1 MCLDPGMANSD
12 SVTPDSARSLEEV
25 LADAKATARD
35 QLHAAS
41 QLQLDRL
48 HEQLAATWH
57 SDLERIFEERLAEA
71 VARLEAWHQNDSGSR
86 VATLAAHARAGA
98 RRDLS
103 EQLGQAVRR
112 LRQFE
117 SEEQWGQ
124 VLLDATKGFCAR
136 AALFVVNGPSIEL
149 RALRG
154 IEAQAETPQK
164 GLNVPLASAPAFA
177 SAVESRD
184 TVVAMRSRG
193 ELSEAVSTLVGESP
207 VHRSS
212 LFPLTTR
219 DRVPAVL
226 YADSDED
233 NLEPAALEMLCSI
246 AAAVLEGVAA
256 NSRPASGQLISIFG
270 AGTESARPTS
280 WFALSRDQQN
290 LHLRAQRF
298 ARVQVAEMRL
308 YQAQAVKKGRAE
320 RNLYDNLKAE
330 IDAGREKFRKDFL
343 AASDSMVDYF
353 HLELLRT
360 LANED
365 AALLGSNYPG
375 PMV

>member
-1 MCLDPGMANSD
+1 MANFDASQ
-12 SVTPDSARSLEEV
+12 PDSARYLDEV
-25 LADAKATARD
+25 LADAKAIARD

-57 SDLERIFEERLAEA
+57 SDLEGIFDERLAEA
-71 VARLEAWHQNDSGSR
+71 AARIEAWHQSESGSR
-86 VATLAAHARAGA
+86 VATLAANARASG

-117 SEEQWGQ
+117 SEQQWGQ
-124 VLLDATKGFCAR
+124 VLLDATRGFCAR
-136 AALFVVNGPSIEL
+136 AALFVVNGPALEL
-149 RALRG
+149 RAARG
-154 IEAQAETPQK
+154 IETSGVALK
-164 GLNVPLASAPAFA
+164 LPLALAPAFA

-184 TVVAMRSRG
+184 TVVAMRTRG
-193 ELSEAVSTLVGESP
+193 ELSEAVGSVVGESS
-207 VHRSS
+207 VQRCS
-212 LFPLTTR
+212 LFPLVTR

-233 NLEPAALEMLCSI
+233 NLEPAALEMLCSV
-246 AAAVLEGVAA
+246 AAAVLECVAA
-256 NSRPASGQLISIFG
+256 
-270 AGTESARPTS
+270 SARPEPGPLIKILNSGAESSRHTT
-280 WFALSRDQQN
+280 WFALNREEQN

-298 ARVQVAEMRL
+298 ARVQIAEMRL
-308 YQAQAVKKGRAE
+308 YQAHAVKRGRAE
-320 RNLYDNLKAE
+320 RDLYEYLKTQ
-330 IDAGREKFRKDFL
+330 IDAGRETFRKDFL
-343 AASDSMVDYF
+343 SSSDSMVDYF

-365 AALLGSNYPG
+365 AALLGPNYPG

>member
-1 MCLDPGMANSD
+1 MANSD
-12 SVTPDSARSLEEV
+12 SVAQDSARSLEEV
-25 LADAKATARD
+25 LAETTATARE

-48 HEQLAATWH
+48 HEQLAASWH

-71 VARLEAWHQNDSGSR
+71 VSRIEAWHQNDSGSR
-86 VATLAAHARAGA
+86 VAKLAAHARAGA

-136 AALFVVNGPSIEL
+136 AALFVVNGPSLEL
-149 RALRG
+149 RATRG
-154 IEAQAETPQK
+154 IDSQLDTSQK

-177 SAVESRD
+177 SAIESRD
-184 TVVAMRSRG
+184 ALVAMRTRG
-193 ELSEAVSTLVGESP
+193 ELSEAVSALVGESP

-233 NLEPAALEMLCSI
+233 NLEPAALEMLCSV

-256 NSRPASGQLISIFG
+256 SSRGTPGHLIRIFG
-270 AGTESARPTS
+270 TGTESSRPTS
-280 WFALSRDQQN
+280 WFALNRDEQN

-308 YQAQAVKKGRAE
+308 YKAEAVKKGRAE
-320 RNLYDNLKAE
+320 RSLYDHLKTE
-330 IDAGREKFRKDFL
+330 IDAGRETFRKDFL
-343 AASDSMVDYF
+343 VASDSMVDYF

>member
-1 MCLDPGMANSD
+1 MANSD
-12 SVTPDSARSLEEV
+12 PLPPDSAKTLEDV
-25 LADAKATARD
+25 LADTKATARD

-48 HEQLAATWH
+48 HEQLSAAWH
-57 SDLERIFEERLAEA
+57 NDLERIFDERLAEA
-71 VARLEAWHQNDSGSR
+71 SARIEEWHQSDSGSR
-86 VATLAAHARAGA
+86 IATVAANARASA

-124 VLLDATKGFCAR
+124 VLLDATRGFCAR
-136 AALFVVNGPSIEL
+136 AALFVVNGPALEL
-149 RALRG
+149 RAARG
-154 IEAQAETPQK
+154 IETPGTALK
-164 GLNVPLASAPAFA
+164 LSLASAPAFA

-184 TVVAMRSRG
+184 TVVAMRTRG
-193 ELSEAVSTLVGESP
+193 ELSEAVASLVVESP
-207 VHRSS
+207 VQRSS

-226 YADSDED
+226 YADSEED
-233 NLEPAALEMLCSI
+233 NLEPAALEMLCSV
-246 AAAVLEGVAA
+246 ASAVLEGIAA
-256 NSRPASGQLISIFG
+256 NARPSSGELVKIVGSGAESSRP
-270 AGTESARPTS
+270 TT
-280 WFALSRDQQN
+280 WYALNREEQN

-308 YQAQAVKKGRAE
+308 YRAQAVKKGRAE
-320 RNLYDNLKAE
+320 RDLYNHLKTE
-330 IDAGREKFRKDFL
+330 IDGGRETFRKDFL
-343 AASDSMVDYF
+343 SASDSMVDYF

-365 AALLGSNYPG
+365 VALLGPGYPG